1 LHRKYIGPD
10 RYISRDKPLIDTAN
24 QLRYREMA
32 ELSNLGWVEWQANEF
47 AMSMILP
54 RDLLIAIVIKIQ
66 IKLGIARDLGTMRLD
81 DQACNKA
88 DCHRIVFMLATELK
102 LNPVM
107 IWRRLRFLDIL
118 QDHRK
123 NRTIATFNELD
134 SLFQVAE

>member
-1 LHRKYIGPD
+1 
-10 RYISRDKPLIDTAN
+10 
-24 QLRYREMA
+24 
-32 ELSNLGWVEWQANEF
+32 
-47 AMSMILP
+47 
-54 RDLLIAIVIKIQ
+54 
-66 IKLGIARDLGTMRLD
+66 MRLD

-88 DCHRIVFMLATELK
+88 DCHKIVFMLATELK